1 MDSQLKNYQY
11 KKFCA
16 YGFLKNLRFFDAF
29 LLLFFVET
37 GLSYTQVG
45 LLYALKE
52 IATNFLEFP
61 SGLLADAYG
70 RKRSLLIAF
79 ACYILSFLIFYCSAD
94 LWLLSLAMLLYG
106 VGDAFRSGTHKG
118 MIMDYLKRNNWQD
131 HKISYYGHT
140 RSWSQKGS
148 AISALV
154 AGVLVFWSGEY
165 RVIFL
170 CAIIPYLLNF
180 INILS
185 YPEVLNFA
193 SKEKA
198 PKPLREVWSQAWS
211 AFKDSHVIYLINS
224 SGLHSAYLKSIK
236 DYIQPLMVH
245 LVFLIPL
252 SYNLTDKQGTGVV
265 VGLCFTIIYFLSSL
279 ASKSA
284 GRLSDSPIRRLEI
297 KTLNLGLLSGLL
309 CGLLYHWGWHIPALF
324 LFVGIYLIENIRKP
338 ILTGYMADKVSNEIL
353 TSVISAESF
362 YKTFVT
368 AGIAV
373 LLGRLADT
381 IGIGMGMVIVCIL
394 LLLLSTLLSL
404 KKN

>member
-70 RKRSLLIAF
+70 RKRSLLVAF

-211 AFKDSHVIYLINS
+211 TFKDSQVIYLINS

-394 LLLLSTLLSL
+394 LLLFSALLSL
-404 KKN
+404 KKK

>member
-70 RKRSLLIAF
+70 RKRSLLVAF

-211 AFKDSHVIYLINS
+211 TFKDSQVIYLINS

-394 LLLLSTLLSL
+394 LLLFSALLSL